1 MYQAEVPAVP
11 VPDPELIRAR
21 IDQLDREADFLR
33 KLLRL
38 LVRSA
43 AQSAPRESRPS
54 APQVGPQLYEVP
66 RGE

>member
-1 MYQAEVPAVP
+1 MSQAEVGAVS

-38 LVRSA
+38 LVRFA
-43 AQSAPRESRPS
+43 AQSAPRESCPP

-66 RGE
+66 HGE